1 VRLTVSCSDEGEAE
15 IAMDR
20 EGLDH
25 LIRALVRLQAAKA
38 PDHDHLMSEDWGGD
52 ELTTDEPG
60 LGNTAHHLR
69 LQLVGSDGGRDEM
82 GST

>member
-1 VRLTVSCSDEGEAE
+1 VRLTVSYSDEGEVE

-20 EGLDH
+20 DGLDQ
-25 LIRALVRLQAAKA
+25 LIRALARLQSAKA

-52 ELTTDEPG
+52 ELTTDVPA
-60 LGNTAHHLR
+60 LGTIAHHLR
-69 LQLVGSDGGRDEM
+69 LQLVGSDGGRDEI